1 MGQSKKLTD
10 REISNAKTPEKDV
23 FLNDGGGL
31 YVRIRRS
38 GVKSWLFRYK
48 VGSSTKWFEMGTY
61 PAMSLQAARDKA
73 VEHTALWAKRIDP
86 REHQIATDAAAVAAT
101 EALLIAQAKAKAKE
115 DARLTISQ
123 LLDKWER
130 VELKTRK
137 DKGAEIRRSFEKDV
151 LPEIGGVAAPD
162 VTRAMIAKILYDVVE
177 RGAPIIARNL
187 LGDLRQMFGYAF
199 NLGLMEND
207 PTLHLKRNDFG
218 TKTERDRVLSEA
230 EIKELLMKLPTAK
243 LQDSTVY
250 AVWLM
255 LSTCCRIGEI
265 TRARWEDVDTDAGT
279 WRIPADNAKNG
290 KEHTVMLSQFSK
302 GYFEKLRTLS
312 GATAWC
318 FPAANKEDT
327 HVCIKSISKQVHDR
341 QRTTPMTNRSKAT
354 GVLLLA
360 GGEWT
365 PHDLRRTG
373 ATIMGTLGV
382 RPDVIEKCLN
392 HIEQNKLI
400 RIYQRQ
406 EMKLEQ
412 TEAWRLLGDRLS
424 LLTSGADNVITMQ
437 RSA

>member
-1 MGQSKKLTD
+1 MGKLTD
-10 REISNAKTPEKDV
+10 RQVLNAKTAEKDE

-31 YVRIRRS
+31 YARIRRS
-38 GVKSWLFRYK
+38 GVKSWLFRYR
-48 VGSSTKWFEMGTY
+48 VGSSTKWFEIGTY
-61 PAMSLQAARDKA
+61 PDMSLAAAREKA
-73 VEHTALWAKRIDP
+73 AEHAKLWLKKIDP
-86 REHQIATDAAAVAAT
+86 REHQIAIEAAAAAA
-101 EALLIAQAKAKAKE
+101 EAALLIEQAKAKAKE

-123 LLDKWER
+123 LLNKWER

-151 LPEIGGVAAPD
+151 LPRIGGVAAPD
-162 VTRAMIAKILYDVVE
+162 VTRAMIADILYGVVE

-230 EIKELLMKLPTAK
+230 EIKELLAKLPTAK

-265 TRARWEDVDTDAGT
+265 TRARWEDVDTESGT

-290 KEHTVMLSQFSK
+290 KEHTVMLSEFSK
-302 GYFEKLRTLS
+302 SYFEKLRALS
-312 GATAWC
+312 GTTEWC
-318 FPAANKEDT
+318 FPAANKINM

-365 PHDLRRTG
+365 PHDLRRSG
-373 ATIMGTLGV
+373 ATIMGSLGV

-392 HIEQNKLI
+392 HVEQNKLV

-406 EMKLEQ
+406 EMKPEQ
-412 TEAWRLLGDRLS
+412 TDAWRLLGDRLS
-424 LLTSGADNVITMQ
+424 LLTSGASNVISMQ
-437 RSA
+437 RGAA